1 MKELLNERLILL
13 ATTQEQMTKIT
24 DMMEQWSDSQQNTE
38 KDAFDA
44 MNVSDHVLN
53 STKEG
58 KKLLDLLEESVH
70 DISSDIDS
78 GRYFITTGFLN
89 EIRKVFNN
97 LTEQSVRA
105 NEISHK
111 IEAGVACQMEL
122 VDEIKNRIEVINDAI
137 DSTVACAEIIIADL

>member
-97 LTEQSVRA
+97 LT
-105 NEISHK
+105 
-111 IEAGVACQMEL
+111 
-122 VDEIKNRIEVINDAI
+122 
-137 DSTVACAEIIIADL
+137 